1 MNQSLIQ
8 IGAWERIEPLPI
20 EQAVTC
26 TRIRLTLDGICIT
39 EHEDNFSHTVRE
51 DVLLS
56 AYPLAMWFATNWW
69 RLLYENRPTVG
80 KVPTDWRISHEMPS
94 ANEGYIWPVVVFQS
108 EGPSIALTVPTQAG
122 GRNDSL
128 RYLNTHRK
136 PFYVWRSQLKKSLC
150 DFINETVS
158 RLEAMNIGET
168 DLSRLWAEVQDEARN
183 PLEESYRII
192 EACLGYDPDE
202 APSFLVE
209 QLLDI
214 REQAGFDTILEFAPT
229 LFGNP
234 AHQSLS
240 IQDLVSSAF
249 TTPGV
254 FGRPNLPRLAE
265 IPSVS
270 TLLAPWEQARRAASE
285 LRKTLSIGIEKLTTN
300 TLCELLGVN
309 LDALISSE
317 SPFGDIPVSI
327 GIRRPDGNTRYYL
340 RSIRRADHSI
350 MQKSIRFQLAR
361 LIGDELIRSASDQG
375 WLACTESHT
384 WRQAFQ
390 RAFAAEVLCP
400 PDIVQERFESP
411 TFALPD
417 EIIED
422 VACQYEVSE
431 MVVRN
436 HLQNLP
442 GAPDALTA
450 VEK

>member
-1 MNQSLIQ
+1 MNQSFIQ
-8 IGAWERIEPLPI
+8 IGAWERIDPLPI

-26 TRIRLTLDGICIT
+26 TRIRLILDGICIT

-69 RLLYENRPTVG
+69 RLLYEPRPTIG
-80 KVPTDWRISHEMPS
+80 RVPTDWHISHEMPS
-94 ANEGYIWPVVVFQS
+94 ANEGYVWPVVVFQS
-108 EGPSIALTVPTQAG
+108 EGPSIALTVPAQAG
-122 GRNDSL
+122 SKNNSL
-128 RYLNTHRK
+128 RYLNTHKK
-136 PFYVWRSQLKKSLC
+136 PFHITRKELEKSLC

-158 RLEAMNIGET
+158 RLAAMDIGKT
-168 DLSRLWAEVQDEARN
+168 DLSRLWIEVQDEVHN
-183 PLEESYRII
+183 PSDAAYRII

-202 APSFLVE
+202 APPLLVE
-209 QLLDI
+209 QLLNI

-229 LFGNP
+229 LFGNI
-234 AHQSLS
+234 AHQSLN
-240 IQDLVSSAF
+240 IQELISSAF
-249 TTPGV
+249 TTPGI
-254 FGRPNLPRLAE
+254 FGTPSLPRLTE
-265 IPSVS
+265 IPSFS
-270 TLLAPWEQARRAASE
+270 ALLAPWQQARTAALE
-285 LRKTLSIGIEKLTTN
+285 LRKILSIGVEKLPTV

-309 LDALISSE
+309 LEELISVE
-317 SPFGDIPVSI
+317 SPFGDIPVSL
-327 GIRRPDGNTRYYL
+327 GIRRLDGNTRYYL
-340 RSIRRADHSI
+340 RSIRRTDHAV

-390 RAFAAEVLCP
+390 RAFAAEILCP
-400 PDIVQERFESP
+400 PNIIQERFESP
-411 TFALPD
+411 SFTPPD

-436 HLQNLP
+436 HLQNLL